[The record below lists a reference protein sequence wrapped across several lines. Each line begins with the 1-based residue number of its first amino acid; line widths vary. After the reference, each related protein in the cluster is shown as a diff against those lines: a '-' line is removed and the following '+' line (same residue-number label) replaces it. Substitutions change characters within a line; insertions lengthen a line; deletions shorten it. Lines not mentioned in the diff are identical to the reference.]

1 MEARG
6 DIQQFLTTRRARL
19 TPQQAGLPDYGGR
32 RRVPGLRRE
41 EVALLAGI
49 SVDYYNRLER
59 GVATGVSPA
68 VLDGLARAL
77 QLDDLETEHLR
88 RLLLTADSPSP
99 RRRPPTAKRQQTHP
113 ALQQLLD
120 AMTTVPA
127 IAQNGRY
134 ELVASNALGQALYS
148 EVLEQAQKPPSFPWY
163 VFLDPRSQRFYRD
176 WNEAA
181 ELTVA
186 LLRTRAGQ
194 DPHDLALQALVGEL
208 STKSETFR
216 RMWAE
221 HRVREH
227 RSGRKRLHHPEV
239 GDIELAYEGMDLQ
252 SDRDLILTAYT
263 AAPGS
268 ASADA
273 LKLLSTLAAERSGQ
287 GTRDRTESESHSSS
301 RDE

>member
-1 MEARG
+1 MQARG
-6 DIQQFLTTRRARL
+6 DIREFLTTRRARL

-49 SVDYYNRLER
+49 SVEYYNRVER
-59 GVATGVSPA
+59 GVVTGVSPA

-77 QLDDLETEHLR
+77 QLDALEADHLR
-88 RLLLTADSPSP
+88 RLIQAADSPTP
-99 RRRPPTAKRQQTHP
+99 RRPSQPKRQRVHA

-120 AMTTVPA
+120 AMTGVPA
-127 IAQNGRY
+127 IVQNGRY
-134 ELVASNALGQALYS
+134 ELVAANALGRALYS
-148 EVLEQAQKPPSFPWY
+148 EVLDQEQRPPSFPRY
-163 VFLDPRSQRFYRD
+163 VFLDPRSQCFYRD
-176 WNEAA
+176 WDESA

-194 DPHDLALQALVGEL
+194 DPHDLALQAVIGEL

-227 RSGRKRLHHPEV
+227 RSGKKRLHHPAV
-239 GDIELAYEGMDLQ
+239 GDIELTYEGMELQ
-252 SDRDLILTAYT
+252 TDRDLILTAYT
-263 AAPGS
+263 AEPSS

-273 LKLLSTLAAERSGQ
+273 LTLLSTMCAEFDSLGAEL
-287 GTRDRTESESHSSS
+287 TTET
-301 RDE
+301 

>member
-6 DIQQFLTTRRARL
+6 DIKEFLTTRRARL
-19 TPQQAGLPDYGGR
+19 TPQQAGLPDYGGH

-49 SVDYYNRLER
+49 SVEYYNRLER

-77 QLDDLETEHLR
+77 QLDDLETDHLR
-88 RLLLTADSPSP
+88 RLLQAADSPTPGRPSRP
-99 RRRPPTAKRQQTHP
+99 KRRRVHP

-120 AMTTVPA
+120 AMTGVPA
-127 IAQNGRY
+127 IVQNGRY
-134 ELVASNALGQALYS
+134 ELVATNALGAALYS
-148 EVLEQAQKPPSFPWY
+148 EVLDQEQKPPSFPRY
-163 VFLDPRSQRFYRD
+163 VFLDPRSQSFYQD
-176 WNEAA
+176 WDESA

-194 DPHDLALQALVGEL
+194 DPHDLALQAVIGEL

-227 RSGRKRLHHPEV
+227 RSGKKRLHHSVV
-239 GDIELAYEGMDLQ
+239 GDIELAYEGMELQ
-252 SDRDLILTAYT
+252 TDRDLILTTYT
-263 AAPGS
+263 AEPGS

-273 LKLLSTLAAERSGQ
+273 LTLLSTMCAEFDPLGADL
-287 GTRDRTESESHSSS
+287 TTET
-301 RDE
+301 